1 MSRVCAWATIVAAML
16 FGSAAVSA
24 GEFRVE
30 KTDHGATVTCDGK
43 LVTNYLIDVGHKP
56 ILWPIIGPTGKSMT
70 RAWPMA
76 KGPNEKQDHPH
87 HKSLWFTHGSVGGTS
102 FWESTDEAGYVKH
115 REFLRLEGGKAAV
128 IQTVNDWITPEGK
141 KLLEDERTIR
151 IWDADGKRYI
161 DFDIVLK
168 AVGEPVK
175 FGDTKEGSFGIRVP
189 GTMKVDAG
197 LGGHIVN
204 SNGQKDREA
213 WGKRAA
219 WVDYYGPV
227 EGETLGI
234 AILNHPDS
242 FRFPTY
248 WHVRTYG
255 LFAANP
261 FGWHDFVGSTEVDGS
276 YTVSPAKPISLY
288 YRVVLHKGDVSEGK
302 IADEF
307 DAYAK
312 TAK

>member
-1 MSRVCAWATIVAAML
+1 MKRVCVWTTAVAIAL
-16 FGSAAVSA
+16 FGSVAVFA

-30 KTDHGATVTCDGK
+30 KTEHGATVTCDGK

-56 ILWPIIGPTGKSMT
+56 ILWPVIGPTGKPMT
-70 RAWPMA
+70 RAWPMGE
-76 KGPNEKQDHPH
+76 GPNEKHDHPH

-102 FWESTDEAGYVKH
+102 FWEATDTTGYVKH
-115 REFLRLEGGKAAV
+115 REFVRLEGGEAAV
-128 IQTVNDWITPEGK
+128 IQTINDWVTPEGK
-141 KLLEDERTIR
+141 KILEDERTIR
-151 IWDADGKRYI
+151 IWDDHGKRYI

-197 LGGHIVN
+197 LGGHILN

-213 WGKRAA
+213 WGKRAS

-234 AILNHPDS
+234 AILNHPAS
-242 FRFPTY
+242 FRYPTY

-261 FGWHDFVGSTEVDGS
+261 FGWHNFVGSSDVDGS
-276 YTVSPAKPISLY
+276 YTVSPAKPISLF
-288 YRVVLHKGDVSEGK
+288 YRVVLHKGDASAGE
-302 IADEF
+302 IAREF
-307 DAYAK
+307 ESYAK
-312 TAK
+312 VAK